1 MKQNIQP
8 INTNMSSTINN
19 RYTTCETD
27 SPIQYSPA
35 SVVTNIDLLIH
46 TNVSKKNTD
55 NNIDNNTNSN
65 NKKTWK
71 HAKLSKY

>member
-35 SVVTNIDLLIH
+35 SVVTHIDTLIH
-46 TNVSKKNTD
+46 PKVSKKNSHTNVD
-55 NNIDNNTNSN
+55 PNTNSN

-71 HAKLSKY
+71 HTKLSKY